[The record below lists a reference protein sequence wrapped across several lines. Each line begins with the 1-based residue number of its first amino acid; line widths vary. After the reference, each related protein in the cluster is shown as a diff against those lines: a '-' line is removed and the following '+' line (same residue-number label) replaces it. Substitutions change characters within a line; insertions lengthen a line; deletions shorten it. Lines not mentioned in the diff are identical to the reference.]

1 MPCCTVFP
9 QSQCSLY
16 FSFCL
21 PSLCSGLVLLLGT
34 VLEDLGELVVVK
46 HSILDRRLSV
56 HLVNLEHNINL
67 IQTSD
72 CVMVILCL
80 CDAVW
85 CVVMPRDG
93 ATITPHN
100 DAAPGPDCSRSQVT
114 ARHLIIKDLT
124 SSSVNLSPM
133 VVSSSL
139 SLSSCRRPTLSSSK
153 HPNAFLMTS
162 SGSVPW

>member
-56 HLVNLEHNINL
+56 HLVHLLLCEPVLDGGQQLPQPVLVHQPHVVL
-67 IQTSD
+67 VETSEG
-72 CVMVILCL
+72 ILDNVL
-80 CDAVW
+80 
-85 CVVMPRDG
+85 R
-93 ATITPHN
+93 
-100 DAAPGPDCSRSQVT
+100 
-114 ARHLIIKDLT
+114 
-124 SSSVNLSPM
+124 
-133 VVSSSL
+133 VSSL
-139 SLSSCRRPTLSSSK
+139 V
-153 HPNAFLMTS
+153 NM
-162 SGSVPW
+162 